1 MKTVTKLNKFILSCL
16 SFAFYF
22 LLQELDSKWNMRNQN
37 TAEPMITSMTCSTSF
52 LPERKLSLVLTFV
65 IVLYVNGLYDILS
78 SSIQPRIEA

>member
-37 TAEPMITSMTCSTSF
+37 AAEPMITSMTCSTSF
-52 LPERKLSLVLTFV
+52 LPEKKLSLVLTFV
-65 IVLYVNGLYDILS
+65 MFYMSMVYTIFSHLVYN
-78 SSIQPRIEA
+78 Q